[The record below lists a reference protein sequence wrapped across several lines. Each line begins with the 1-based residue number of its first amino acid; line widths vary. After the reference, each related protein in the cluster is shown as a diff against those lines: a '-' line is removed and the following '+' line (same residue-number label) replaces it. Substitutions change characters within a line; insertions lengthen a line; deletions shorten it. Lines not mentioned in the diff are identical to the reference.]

1 MGILNDLY
9 LSRKPLAGF
18 TVIGM
23 AWAAY
28 FAQMPVLKAGLSV
41 SDATYGLIV
50 LVSSLGA
57 VAAMFLAP
65 LTQRLAG
72 SFALVFAAL
81 AIAAGFM
88 WVGVA
93 SNAITFM
100 IALAIASAGSGII
113 DVLANARIAGIEAHH
128 KRPLMNL
135 NHAAYSFC
143 YAGGALLTGLARESS
158 WTPIQVFS
166 VLTIAIVGLG
176 FVMYGPDLYQE
187 EDAETSSSGNL
198 PVGLIWGIGLIV
210 FIAYLA
216 ESSTEGWSALH
227 IERTLGG
234 GAGEGALGP
243 AFLGLTMGIGRL
255 GGYVLTRYLS
265 DMVLI
270 ALACLL
276 SAIGIGVAAGAGTVG
291 AAYIGFALG
300 GMGMSVVA
308 PTALALIGRVVPRKL
323 RTLAISRVTVIGYCA
338 FFIGPSLM
346 GFVSQGFGLAAS
358 FFTVAVLLAVVT
370 AILIPMLSIK
380 LRTPSKDA
388 AP

>member
-1 MGILNDLY
+1 
-9 LSRKPLAGF
+9 
-18 TVIGM
+18 
-23 AWAAY
+23 
-28 FAQMPVLKAGLSV
+28 
-41 SDATYGLIV
+41 
-50 LVSSLGA
+50 
-57 VAAMFLAP
+57 
-65 LTQRLAG
+65 
-72 SFALVFAAL
+72 
-81 AIAAGFM
+81 
-88 WVGVA
+88 
-93 SNAITFM
+93 M

-113 DVLANARIAGIEAHH
+113 DVLANARIAGIEAHI

-143 YAGGALLTGLARESS
+143 YAGGALLTGLAREAS
-158 WTPIQVFS
+158 WTSIQIFS
-166 VLTIAIVGLG
+166 LLAIAIVGLG

-187 EDAETSSSGNL
+187 DDAETSSSGNL

-227 IERTLGG
+227 IERTLAG

-243 AFLGLTMGIGRL
+243 AFLGLTMGIGRF
-255 GGYVLTRYLS
+255 GGHVLTRYLS

-276 SAIGIGVAAGAGTVG
+276 SAIGIAVAAGAGTVG
-291 AAYIGFALG
+291 TAYIGFALG
-300 GMGMSVVA
+300 GLGMSVVA
-308 PTALALIGRVVPRKL
+308 PNALALIGRVVPRKL

-338 FFIGPSLM
+338 FFMGPSLM
-346 GFVSQGFGLAAS
+346 CFVSQGFGLAVS
-358 FFTVAVLLAVVT
+358 FFTVAALLAVVA

-380 LRTPSKDA
+380 LCTPSKES